1 MKIQIIR
8 EQGHWLLT
16 KTKTEHLDKNEILK
30 RFKIDVEK
38 QLKISVSEDTIF
50 EVEIL
55 NN

>member
-1 MKIQIIR
+1 MKIQVIR

-16 KTKTEHLDKNEILK
+16 KTKIKHLDKDEILK
-30 RFKIDVEK
+30 LFKIDVEK
-38 QLKISVSEDTIF
+38 QLKISVSDDTIF